1 MKLLQILSLLVF
13 NVFTA
18 CLQSKQLQCSS
29 MTKKKVLL
37 WRQHCPWMSAQTCL
51 SGRCQRQPICQA
63 KAESSADLTIK
74 AWTGC
79 NLKNSPLGLATAI
92 TFLLKIRESCRAK
105 KKKCHFADCVFSS
118 WGCERSRVL
127 EGAPVGRKTIC
138 LYSRVS
144 AVRADLGASLKCVS
158 PQLSEQSGVHWASR
172 VKRLCAHILS
182 GYCGSHY
189 STKGIE
195 YSDNV
200 TPSTCSAFALSYI
213 GTILGQHYINGKD
226 RRGLILSG

>member
-1 MKLLQILSLLVF
+1 MKLRRCRYCHYSYLMYSQHAF
-13 NVFTA
+13 N
-18 CLQSKQLQCSS
+18 LNNSS
-29 MTKKKVLL
+29 VPAWQKKVLL

-51 SGRCQRQPICQA
+51 SGRCQRQPMCQA
-63 KAESSADLTIK
+63 NAQSFVDLTIK

-92 TFLLKIRESCRAK
+92 TFLLKILESCRT
-105 KKKCHFADCVFSS
+105 KKCHFTDCVFSS

-127 EGAPVGRKTIC
+127 ENAPVGWKTIC

-158 PQLSEQSGVHWASR
+158 PQLSEQAGVHWASR

-182 GYCGSHY
+182 GYCGSRY
-189 STKGIE
+189 STKGKKTLTT
-195 YSDNV
+195 SLRPLAVCWLWV
-200 TPSTCSAFALSYI
+200 T
-213 GTILGQHYINGKD
+213 
-226 RRGLILSG
+226 